1 MELGVTIKENGVHVN
16 PNRSRMYSGSDI
28 VTDVRNGLFAGE
40 TVNAQ
45 NLANFEA
52 KSEKMNNI
60 VHDITCKNN
69 KDVGNGLFMGVSKN
83 CLDDNTVSFDK
94 SANFNEKFEKNIVH
108 DNSYM
113 NSRVVTD
120 ISEETNAE
128 IVSDKDT
135 MDIPRSENSN
145 IGLETVKIKVVPVP
159 CKNSEV
165 ISDIDE
171 IASSEEVINAITE
184 LSNEGK
190 NVISDIVLGKV
201 VPSVIKDAI
210 PDIIL
215 ENGVNVEPDKA
226 LNGNQ
231 VDDTDSVVPTMID
244 VSAITDVEV
253 KIENAVPDISP
264 GVVTN
269 ITEVVTKDIT
279 KVVED
284 VSDNV
289 ISVVST
295 GDKSAAENLV
305 TMYTNK
311 SVTVIDKSIDNNFA
325 VITTARDVV
334 SEAGVVI
341 PNPEPPDKV
350 LDTTVYSDVVSKAEP
365 PDQTKYDVDS
375 DWCSASDDVSMENK
389 VVTAIITNVEVGVD
403 PTTASVI
410 SNVAEMHFDVSIADD
425 TSIEN
430 MNVVSVRTKYVVVA
444 ETYLE
449 PKPPDLEK
457 CGVSAV
463 QDVIP
468 AHEYEYDVRK
478 SCNYVRLYYIMCHI
492 GENHVVLAQERNH
505 KVVVAKEKNYVIM
518 ERNHS
523 KNHVVVTLEKSGVS
537 IVRQERN
544 YGLPVICVYPME
556 NVEIT
561 SNMENTC
568 RAFEF
573 WRVRQKVT
581 HIVLKYKICIDLCGV
596 FKQIEI
602 LLGFYEKVLEIMILR
617 GSA

>member
-1 MELGVTIKENGVHVN
+1 MGIPLSWYCLLGVDF
-16 PNRSRMYSGSDI
+16 P
-28 VTDVRNGLFAGE
+28 
-40 TVNAQ
+40 
-45 NLANFEA
+45 
-52 KSEKMNNI
+52 
-60 VHDITCKNN
+60 
-69 KDVGNGLFMGVSKN
+69 
-83 CLDDNTVSFDK
+83 
-94 SANFNEKFEKNIVH
+94 
-108 DNSYM
+108 
-113 NSRVVTD
+113 
-120 ISEETNAE
+120 
-128 IVSDKDT
+128 IVS
-135 MDIPRSENSN
+135 
-145 IGLETVKIKVVPVP
+145 VV
-159 CKNSEV
+159 
-165 ISDIDE
+165 
-171 IASSEEVINAITE
+171 
-184 LSNEGK
+184 
-190 NVISDIVLGKV
+190 
-201 VPSVIKDAI
+201 
-210 PDIIL
+210 
-215 ENGVNVEPDKA
+215 
-226 LNGNQ
+226 
-231 VDDTDSVVPTMID
+231 
-244 VSAITDVEV
+244 
-253 KIENAVPDISP
+253 
-264 GVVTN
+264 
-269 ITEVVTKDIT
+269 
-279 KVVED
+279 
-284 VSDNV
+284 
-289 ISVVST
+289 
-295 GDKSAAENLV
+295 
-305 TMYTNK
+305 
-311 SVTVIDKSIDNNFA
+311 
-325 VITTARDVV
+325 
-334 SEAGVVI
+334 
-341 PNPEPPDKV
+341 
-350 LDTTVYSDVVSKAEP
+350 
-365 PDQTKYDVDS
+365 
-375 DWCSASDDVSMENK
+375 
-389 VVTAIITNVEVGVD
+389 
-403 PTTASVI
+403 
-410 SNVAEMHFDVSIADD
+410 SNVAEMHFDVSAKHDD